1 MTLRQLPNVITIARI
16 LLVAP
21 LVWLLHEAD
30 YRSAF
35 WLALVAGASDG
46 IDGFLAKQFDWR
58 TRLGGL
64 LDPIADKLLL
74 NACVMALWSIEA
86 LPGWLALLVVGR
98 DLLILGGATA
108 YHFLVKPLN
117 ASPSLLSKL
126 TTVVQILL
134 VLAVLT
140 RLAWHWPPMA
150 LIQPLLM
157 LAAVL
162 TVASGAHY
170 VIQWSRRARQDWP
183 ERPA

>member
-1 MTLRQLPNVITIARI
+1 MSLRQLPNAITIVRI

-30 YRSAF
+30 YRAAF

-46 IDGFLAKQFDWR
+46 VDGLLAKQFGWR

-74 NACVMALWSIEA
+74 NACVIALWTIEA

-98 DLLILGGATA
+98 DVLILGGATA
-108 YHFLVKPLN
+108 YHFLVRPLD
-117 ASPSLLSKL
+117 ASPSLVSKA
-126 TTVVQILL
+126 TTLAQILL

-140 RLAWHWPPMA
+140 QLAWQWPPPS
-150 LIQPLLM
+150 LTRPLL
-157 LAAVL
+157 LLTAAL
-162 TVASGAHY
+162 TVISGLHY
-170 VIQWSRRARQDWP
+170 VIHWSRRARRQWP

>member
-1 MTLRQLPNVITIARI
+1 MNLRQLPNVITIVRI

-35 WLALVAGASDG
+35 WLALLAGASDG
-46 IDGFLAKQFDWR
+46 IDGLLAKQFDWR

-74 NACVMALWSIEA
+74 NACVIALWTIGA

-108 YHFLVKPLN
+108 YHFLVKPLD
-117 ASPSLLSKL
+117 ARPSLISKA
-126 TTVVQILL
+126 TTAIQIVL
-134 VLAVLT
+134 VLALLT
-140 RLAWHWPPMA
+140 RLAWQWPPEVA
-150 LIQPLLM
+150 IQPLM
-157 LAAVL
+157 LATAVL
-162 TVASGAHY
+162 TAASGAHY
-170 VIQWSRRARQDWP
+170 VIQWSRLARQNWP